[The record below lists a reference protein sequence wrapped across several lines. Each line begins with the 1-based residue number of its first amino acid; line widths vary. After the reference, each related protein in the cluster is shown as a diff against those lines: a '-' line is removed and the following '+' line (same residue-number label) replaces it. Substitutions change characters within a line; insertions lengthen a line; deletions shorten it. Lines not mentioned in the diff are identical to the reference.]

1 MGNRQVY
8 PNYQSPTT
16 NYQLPITNYP
26 KPKTMKEWI
35 LQIMTSLNYVGI
47 GLLMFLENLFPPI
60 PSELIMPLAGFT
72 ISQKQMEFFPAIFA
86 GVLGTMLGA
95 LPWYYV
101 GKLVGEENIKR
112 LADQYGKWISISRK
126 DIEKADQWFHKHGEQ
141 AVFFGRLVPGI
152 RTLIS
157 LPAGISNMKLV
168 PFLIYSTLGTTIWVS
183 FLTFAG
189 YKLGENYELV
199 EQYLDPVS
207 KIVAVIL
214 VISLVIWIVRK
225 RTRNQT

>member
-1 MGNRQVY
+1 
-8 PNYQSPTT
+8 
-16 NYQLPITNYP
+16 
-26 KPKTMKEWI
+26 MKEWI

-112 LADQYGKWISISRK
+112 LADRYGKWISISRK
-126 DIEKADQWFHKHGEQ
+126 DIEKADQWFHRHGEK

-157 LPAGISNMKLV
+157 LPAGISNMKLI
-168 PFLIYSTLGTTIWVS
+168 PFLIYSTIGTTIWVS
-183 FLTFAG
+183 LLTFTG

-199 EQYLDPVS
+199 DEYLAPVS

-214 VISLVIWIVRK
+214 VVALIIWIVRK
-225 RTRNQT
+225 RMKNQM